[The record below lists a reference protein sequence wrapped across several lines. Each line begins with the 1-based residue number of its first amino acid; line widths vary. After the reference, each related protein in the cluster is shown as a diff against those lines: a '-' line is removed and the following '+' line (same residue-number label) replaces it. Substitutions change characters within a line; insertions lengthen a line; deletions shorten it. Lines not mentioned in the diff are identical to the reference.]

1 MCSRILPGGGNTSW
15 DDIVGQEEVKR
26 LLEQLVIWPTI
37 APHMFQVGA
46 SSSILSQDI
55 MSQAGSWALEQAV
68 GHCNSVFVQ
77 QLHCVRE

>member
-37 APHMFQVGA
+37 APHMFRVGA
-46 SSSILSQDI
+46 HAFPLLQDI
-55 MSQAGSWALEQAV
+55 ASSGQLGS
-68 GHCNSVFVQ
+68 
-77 QLHCVRE
+77 